1 MTVPPTAGWP
11 VPPSAGLPPPPR
23 GEVRRAVL
31 AALRQHRTGLVQ
43 ATGLVFATTAAGF
56 AVPLLTRDGVDAVLA
71 GDGAAA
77 VGPIALAV
85 LGVTVA
91 GSLAVALLGRVTAT
105 LGERML
111 HDLRREAV
119 DGTLGMAPHV
129 VRGLTRGDVLTRLT
143 GDVDTLSA
151 AAREGVPAVVRA
163 VALTVAGLAAL
174 VVLQPLLALT
184 VVPAV
189 LLGVAPA
196 VRFLRASRPVYDGL
210 QRAEAAAAG
219 VLSEIAESGRVIAE
233 ACAAGRWVRRAAA
246 AADEVVDAE
255 LAAMRLRNRL
265 FPLLEL
271 LEAAGV
277 AAVLAVGVVLLL
289 RGEVTV
295 GTLSGAALAVATV
308 FGPVGD
314 LLEWLDEMA
323 AARAA
328 LTRVIALA
336 ARPPDVADPASPRP
350 LPARGALAAEGVRF
364 RYGDGPEVLHGVDVT
379 VAPGERLALVG
390 PTGAGKSTLARLLAR
405 LDDPSAGRVTF
416 AGVDLREVAAGDV
429 RRRIVVV
436 DQDGYLPEGTL
447 ADAVR
452 WALPAA
458 SDADVA
464 DALDAVGAGPWWR
477 RLPGGL
483 GTVIGPEGVTVSAGQ
498 RQLVNLARAA
508 LTDPAV
514 VVLDEST
521 SRLDPDTE
529 ATVDAAVAAL
539 TRGRAVVLVAHRP
552 GAAAR
557 ADRVLR
563 LADGATEESLT
574 KAPQV

>member
-1 MTVPPTAGWP
+1 M
-11 VPPSAGLPPPPR
+11 
-23 GEVRRAVL
+23 L
-31 AALRQHRTGLVQ
+31 AALRRHRAGLVL
-43 ATGLVFATTAAGF
+43 ATGLALATTAAGF

-71 GDGAAA
+71 GGGAAA
-77 VGPIALAV
+77 VGSIALAV
-85 LGVTVA
+85 LGVTLA

-105 LGERML
+105 VGERML

-184 VVPAV
+184 VVPVV

-233 ACAAGRWVRRAAA
+233 ARAAGRWRRRAAV
-246 AADEVVDAE
+246 AADGVVDAE

-289 RGEVTV
+289 RDAVGI

-314 LLEWLDEMA
+314 LVEWLDEMA

-328 LTRVIALA
+328 LTRVVALA

-350 LPARGALAAEGVRF
+350 LPARGVLAAEGVRF

-390 PTGAGKSTLARLLAR
+390 RTGAGKSTRARLLAR

-452 WALPAA
+452 WARPAA

-477 RLPGGL
+477 SLPGGQ
-483 GTVIGPEGVTVSAGQ
+483 GTVIGPEGVTLSAGQ

-514 VVLDEST
+514 VVLDEAT

-557 ADRVLR
+557 ADRVVR

-574 KAPQV
+574 KAPEM